1 MIELTIR
8 AGPAPYPFRAG
19 PGLLETLGPSLRD
32 LGLRGKV
39 AMISDADAFSR
50 WGGPALRSLGDADL
64 PWINVEVPPGERGK
78 TLAHASEL
86 YGKLI
91 EHGVGRGDTIVALGG
106 GVVGDLAGF
115 VAATYHR
122 GLAFVQVPTTLL
134 AQVDSSVGG
143 KVAVDHPLGK
153 NLVGAFH
160 HPRLVLADTRTLST
174 LPERQRWSGLAEIA
188 KAALIADAS
197 FLEFL
202 ERHLETL
209 AGEHAPDALLSDAIA
224 RAVRIKARIVEADER
239 ESSLRRVLN
248 FGHTIG
254 HALEV
259 ATGYAALTHGEAV
272 VKGMKAALVVSW
284 QLGKLGQAD
293 AERALALLARFP
305 PPPPHVAPP
314 REAVIAAARRDKK
327 VEGEKLRYVILTAF
341 GRAEVLPHLPTP
353 LLEAAVDV
361 ALET

>member
-1 MIELTIR
+1 MIELRIR

-19 PGLLETLGPSLRD
+19 PGLLESLGSSLRE
-32 LGLRGKV
+32 LGLVGKV
-39 AMISDADAFSR
+39 AVISDADAFSR
-50 WGGPALRSLGDADL
+50 WGVPALRSLGEADL
-64 PWINVEVPPGERGK
+64 PWINVEVPPGERSK
-78 TLAHASEL
+78 TLAHAGEL

-91 EHGVGRGDTIVALGG
+91 EHGVGRGDTVVALGG
-106 GVVGDLAGF
+106 GMVGDLAGF

-122 GLAFVQVPTTLL
+122 GLSFVQVPTTLL

-160 HPRLVLADTRTLST
+160 HPRLVLADTRTLAT
-174 LPERQRWSGLAEIA
+174 LPARQRWSGLAEVA
-188 KAALIADAS
+188 KAALIADPS

-202 ERHLETL
+202 EQHLDALSGDE
-209 AGEHAPDALLSDAIA
+209 APDALLSEAIA
-224 RAVRIKARIVEADER
+224 RAVRIKAGIVEADER
-239 ESSLRRVLN
+239 ETSLRRVLN

-254 HALEV
+254 HALEA
-259 ATGYAALTHGEAV
+259 ATGYVALTHGEAV

-284 QLGKLGQAD
+284 QLGRLGQTE

-305 PPPPHVAPP
+305 APPPFVPPP
-314 REAVIAAARRDKK
+314 RDAVIAAARRDKK
-327 VEGEKLRYVILTAF
+327 AEGAELRYVILTAL
-341 GRAEVLPHLPTP
+341 GRTEVLPHLPTP